1 MWIWLILSLL
11 LVIACIIFGIHSF
24 LSSRTLQ
31 RSMSAEPMRKKNN
44 IQDQYGTMGYPDIH
58 QQDFSNLKIKLKSI
72 EENSAAQAHQIN
84 ELQKRIKTLEE
95 ESSFKEADEDTKW
108 NDDDE

>member
-1 MWIWLILSLL
+1 MWIWLTLSLL

-31 RSMSAEPMRKKNN
+31 RSMSTEPMRKKNN
-44 IQDQYGTMGYPDIH
+44 IEDQYTGRGFPDIH

-72 EENSAAQAHQIN
+72 EENSASQAHQIN
-84 ELQKRIKTLEE
+84 ELQKRIKALEE
-95 ESSFKEADEDTKW
+95 ERTFKEADEKTK
-108 NDDDE
+108 